1 MMYECTQSY
10 DSLYIL
16 CTVAV
21 LSYQYH
27 NFFNHLL
34 LEYSCMTTPYPAS
47 SASPRPRGYSVSLS
61 CLLVFHYELV
71 DSIVEVYLVAKMP
84 F

>member
-21 LSYQYH
+21 LSH

-47 SASPRPRGYSVSLS
+47 SASPRGSSVSLS